1 MGSDPTA
8 LSRGKHIFIP
18 KTFSFCY
25 THTRPALPRNS
36 VPLGCLYNTQQARAA
51 SRSQIKLF
59 GTPLT
64 PSPQQ
69 DPGSAP
75 SRWAWKRDEKPD
87 VWRAWKGE
95 RQHPESPKKL
105 IAMLHREA
113 VARWLLGQ
121 LFILINSLLLK
132 ERCEKSAELLTRDVA
147 LLFSPYPI
155 LFLSLHKPS
164 QPAPI
169 THSCSQ
175 NTTGTR

>member
-1 MGSDPTA
+1 M
-8 LSRGKHIFIP
+8 
-18 KTFSFCY
+18 
-25 THTRPALPRNS
+25 
-36 VPLGCLYNTQQARAA
+36 
-51 SRSQIKLF
+51 
-59 GTPLT
+59 
-64 PSPQQ
+64 
-69 DPGSAP
+69 
-75 SRWAWKRDEKPD
+75 
-87 VWRAWKGE
+87 WRAWKGE

-132 ERCEKSAELLTRDVA
+132 ERCEKSAELLTQDVA

-155 LFLSLHKPS
+155 LFLSLHEPS